1 LLVQLAEPAYEQL
14 IDRWKLP
21 KLSNASQR
29 GAAATSLQ
37 SKIFELHIEDWSL
50 LGEAAV
56 GL

>member
-21 KLSNASQR
+21 KLSNASQL